1 MLEFLNLNLN
11 RKKKKREPTAYE
23 QLRGSI
29 LANED
34 LSIVGTGVAA
44 SDYESPPWSHF
55 AEANRLASRGAA
67 PAIVQLRKILALPRL
82 ESRIYLQTW
91 HCLRALG
98 VVPPEA
104 VRTEVV
110 GVVVEMGL
118 KTGLDAVVAYAD
130 CTARYFNHSGAAVI
144 WDTQTTEMNASIDP
158 LLHAAETIGES
169 TAPVE
174 EPHPPPPRRGSLLIN
189 ILTPGGIHI
198 GMGKTKAMQSDPMG
212 AAVTQAALALMQ
224 KLMKLEAA
232 EGR

>member
-1 MLEFLNLNLN
+1 MLEFLK
-11 RKKKKREPTAYE
+11 RKKREPTVYY
-23 QLRGSI
+23 QLRESI

-34 LSIVGTGVAA
+34 LSIVGTGMAA

-55 AEANRLASRGAA
+55 AEASRLASKGAA
-67 PAIVQLRKILALPRL
+67 PAIVHLRKILAMPKL

-110 GVVVEMGL
+110 GVVVEIGL
-118 KTGLDAVVAYAD
+118 KNGLDAVAAYTD
-130 CTARYFNHSGAAVI
+130 RTARYFNQSGAAVI
-144 WDTQTTEMNASIDP
+144 WDTETTEMNASIDP
-158 LLHAAETIGES
+158 LLRAAETIGES

-174 EPHPPPPRRGSLLIN
+174 EPHPPAPKRGSLLIN

-198 GMGKTKAMQSDPMG
+198 GMGRTKAMQRDPMG

-224 KLMKLEAA
+224 KLMKVGAA